1 MKIILSALKIF
12 KTDLCNKIPYGDS
25 TYLERLSIDL
35 DRYPTVRDTLKGL
48 DNKIL
53 IRESHIEKLAVVKS
67 NLEAF
72 LLSLFISIIFYFY
85 STLLLNAQQ
94 IQQIQKN
101 LIKRILLISIFS
113 YLLLPLL
120 LFGIVIKEA
129 EMSVKSKFTI
139 KQNNNKDNKKWIK
152 KKKVVQ
158 ERKKK
163 LQRRTKNKNKKEKL

>member
-12 KTDLCNKIPYGDS
+12 KTDLCNKIPYGDG

-101 LIKRILLISIFS
+101 LIKRILLIYIFS
-113 YLLLPLL
+113 YLFPLL
-120 LFGIVIKEA
+120 LFGIVIREA

>member
-101 LIKRILLISIFS
+101 LIKRILLIYIFS
-113 YLLLPLL
+113 YLLPLL
-120 LFGIVIKEA
+120 LFGIVIREA
-129 EMSVKSKFTI
+129 EMSVKSRFTI
-139 KQNNNKDNKKWIK
+139 KQNNNKNNKKM
-152 KKKVVQ
+152 
-158 ERKKK
+158 E
-163 LQRRTKNKNKKEKL
+163 KKEKSSKRKKEKTTKKEKKEK

>member
-101 LIKRILLISIFS
+101 LIKRILLIYIFS
-113 YLLLPLL
+113 YLFPLL
-120 LFGIVIKEA
+120 LFGIVIREA